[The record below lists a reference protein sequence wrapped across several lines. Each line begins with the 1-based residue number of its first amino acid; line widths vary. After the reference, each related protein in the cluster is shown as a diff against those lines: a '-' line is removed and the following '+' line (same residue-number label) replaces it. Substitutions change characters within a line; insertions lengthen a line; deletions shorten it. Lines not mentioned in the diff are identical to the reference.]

1 MALQHS
7 WYTLDL
13 SQELKS
19 GRWQS
24 VKREWEGGQVQAVSA
39 LLEGGPTTSRQQD
52 AGDQRLKCG
61 KKYLHTAN

>member
-19 GRWQS
+19 ERWQS
-24 VKREWEGGQVQAVSA
+24 VKREWEGGQVQAVSS
-39 LLEGGPTTSRQQD
+39 LLEGGHTTFRRQD
-52 AGDQRLKCG
+52 AADQRLKCG